1 MNFIWGAM
9 LEIPVLKI
17 SGLEASYGTSR
28 ILQGVDLV
36 LQSEPIA
43 IIGRNGMGK
52 TTLCKAI
59 MGMGPFCEGSI
70 RFDGVE
76 LVGKKSHQIAKCGI
90 ALVPQGR
97 HIFPSLTVEEHF
109 QLVDRRGSRCWTRDR
124 VYQLFPRLEERK
136 QSTGGALSG
145 GEQQMLA
152 IGRALLTNPRLL
164 IMDEPSEGLAPIMV
178 DKLVTTLRTV
188 LAEGTSLLLIE
199 QNLSVAAAVSER
211 LAVMV
216 VGRIVLETTASKLLV
231 DKDTQQRLL
240 GIGAL
245 EGLQAKTPVQHS

>member
-1 MNFIWGAM
+1 MIFIWEATI
-9 LEIPVLKI
+9 ETAVLQI
-17 SGLEASYGTSR
+17 SNLEANYGTSH
-28 ILQGVDLV
+28 ILQGVDLTV
-36 LQSEPIA
+36 RNDPVA

-52 TTLCKAI
+52 TTLCRAI
-59 MGMGPFCEGSI
+59 MGMGPSCTGSV
-70 RFDGVE
+70 RFNGVE
-76 LVGKKSHQIAKCGI
+76 LLGRQSHQIARSGI

-109 QLVDRRGSRCWTRDR
+109 HLVDRKGLRRWTRDR
-124 VYQLFPRLEERK
+124 VYELFPRLEERR
-136 QSTGGALSG
+136 QSIGGDLSG

-164 IMDEPSEGLAPIMV
+164 IMDEPSEGLAPIIV
-178 DKLVTTLRTV
+178 DKLVATLRAV

-216 VGRIVLETTASKLLV
+216 VGRIVLETTASELLA
-231 DKDTQQRLL
+231 DKDTQRRFL
-240 GIGAL
+240 GIGDVESL
-245 EGLQAKTPVQHS
+245 

>member
-1 MNFIWGAM
+1 MNFIWEATI
-9 LEIPVLKI
+9 ETPVLQI
-17 SGLEASYGTSR
+17 SGLDASYGTSR
-28 ILQGVDLV
+28 ILQGVDLAV
-36 LQSEPIA
+36 GSEPVA
-43 IIGRNGMGK
+43 LVGRNGMGK
-52 TTLCKAI
+52 TTLCRAI
-59 MGMGPFCEGSI
+59 MGMGPFCTGSI
-70 RFDGVE
+70 RFGGAE
-76 LVGKKSHQIAKCGI
+76 IIGRQSHQIARSGI

-109 QLVDRRGSRCWTRDR
+109 QLVQRKGPRRWTRDR
-124 VYQLFPRLEERK
+124 VYGLFPRLEERR
-136 QSTGGALSG
+136 QSAGGALSG

-178 DKLVTTLRTV
+178 DKLVSTLKVV

-216 VGRIVLETTASKLLV
+216 VGRIVLETTARELLA
-231 DKDTQQRLL
+231 DKDTQQKFL
-240 GIGAL
+240 GISAVENL
-245 EGLQAKTPVQHS
+245 

>member
-1 MNFIWGAM
+1 MNFIWEATI
-9 LEIPVLKI
+9 ETPVLQI
-17 SGLEASYGTSR
+17 SGLDASYGTSR

-36 LQSEPIA
+36 VGREPVA
-43 IIGRNGMGK
+43 LVGRNGMGK
-52 TTLCKAI
+52 TTLCRAI
-59 MGMGPFCEGSI
+59 MGMGPFCTGSI
-70 RFDGVE
+70 RFSGAE
-76 LVGKKSHQIAKCGI
+76 IIGRQSHQIARSGI

-109 QLVDRRGSRCWTRDR
+109 QLVQRKGARRWTRDR
-124 VYQLFPRLEERK
+124 VYGLFPRLEERR
-136 QSTGGALSG
+136 QSAGGALSG

-178 DKLVTTLRTV
+178 DKLVSTLKV
-188 LAEGTSLLLIE
+188 LLAEGTSLLLIE

-216 VGRIVLETTASKLLV
+216 VGRIVLETTARELLA
-231 DKDTQQRLL
+231 DKDTQQKFL
-240 GIGAL
+240 GIS
-245 EGLQAKTPVQHS
+245 VR

>member
-1 MNFIWGAM
+1 MNFIWEAII
-9 LEIPVLKI
+9 ETPVLQI

-36 LQSEPIA
+36 LRSEPVA
-43 IIGRNGMGK
+43 IVGRNGMGK
-52 TTLCKAI
+52 TTLCRAI

-76 LVGKKSHQIAKCGI
+76 LVGRQSHQIARSGI

-109 QLVDRRGSRCWTRDR
+109 QLVDRKGSRRWTRDR
-124 VYQLFPRLEERK
+124 VYQLFPRLDERR

-164 IMDEPSEGLAPIMV
+164 IMDEPSEGLAPIVV
-178 DKLVTTLRTV
+178 DKLVTTLRVV
-188 LAEGTSLLLIE
+188 LAEGTSLLMIE

-216 VGRIVLETTASKLLV
+216 VGRIVLETTARELLT
-231 DKDTQQRLL
+231 DKETQRRFL
-240 GIGAL
+240 GIGAA
-245 EGLQAKTPVQHS
+245 EGL